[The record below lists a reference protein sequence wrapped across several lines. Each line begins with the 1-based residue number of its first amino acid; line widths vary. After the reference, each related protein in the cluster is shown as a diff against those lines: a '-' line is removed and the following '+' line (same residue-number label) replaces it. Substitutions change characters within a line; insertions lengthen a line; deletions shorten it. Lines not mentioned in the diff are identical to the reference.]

1 MISCEKVSKNI
12 SGTSI
17 LEEVSFTAELGELV
31 GILGPN
37 GAGKTTTMRIL
48 STYLAPSSGRVSLG
62 GFDVVKEAEEVRKLI
77 GILPESP
84 PLYDELSVEQ
94 YVSFVGRLR
103 GLSGK
108 ELRGDLDSILERC
121 RLIEKRK
128 VACGS
133 LSKGFRQKVGL
144 AAAIIG
150 DPKILLLDEPTSGL
164 DPREITE
171 IRTLIRELK
180 EGRTILFSSHIL
192 SEISEMCDRV
202 VMFVRGRTVLEGTL
216 SDLTAETSLE
226 KLFLNALSV
235 SENRSL

>member
-48 STYLAPSSGRVSLG
+48 STYLAPSSGRVTLG

-84 PLYDELSVEQ
+84 PLYDELNVEQ
-94 YVSFVGRLR
+94 YVSFMGSLR
-103 GLSGK
+103 GLSGS
-108 ELRGDLDSILERC
+108 ELKQNLESTLERC
-121 RLIEKRK
+121 RLLEKRR
-128 VACGS
+128 VACGA

-164 DPREITE
+164 DPREVTE
-171 IRTLIRELK
+171 IRALIRELK
-180 EGRTILFSSHIL
+180 EERTILFSSHIL
-192 SEISEMCDRV
+192 SEISEMCDRL

-226 KLFLNALSV
+226 KLFLNALTV